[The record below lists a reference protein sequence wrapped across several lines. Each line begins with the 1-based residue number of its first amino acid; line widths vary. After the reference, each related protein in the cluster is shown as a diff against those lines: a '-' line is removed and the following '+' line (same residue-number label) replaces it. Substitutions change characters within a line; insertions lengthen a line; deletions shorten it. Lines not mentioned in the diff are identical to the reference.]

1 MSLDKHYD
9 VIIVGGAMAGATL
22 ALALSDQTAGK
33 IKVAVLEKQIAHQH
47 KQSGFDAR
55 CIALSDGSC
64 QRLTQINLPNGQTLW
79 QQFQPIVTPIKKIH
93 VSDKGHS
100 GLTEFSAHEFDL
112 SQLGG
117 VIELQVAGKILLNA
131 MQQYPHIDY
140 FAPVDITNIEYDTN
154 QVKISLK
161 NDRTLSTKLL
171 VGADGTQSLVAN
183 AAKISQK
190 LVRQYNQTAI
200 ITNVLPQQAHQYRAF
215 ERFTDEGPLA
225 LLPMSN
231 NLMSLVWCVQNPE
244 KLMQCSE
251 TEFLVALQHRFG
263 WRLGKLLQCGQ
274 RFAYPLNLYQ
284 AEQHIQPRIA
294 LIGNAA
300 QTLHPIA
307 GQGFNLG
314 IRDVMQLAKL
324 IATNYKTKQD
334 IGDYQ
339 NLMPYERARQQD
351 QQQIINLTDSLLSI
365 FANNLLP
372 LQIGRTLG
380 LMALSQSHLLRQYFA
395 KPTLG
400 WQ

>member
-1 MSLDKHYD
+1 
-9 VIIVGGAMAGATL
+9 
-22 ALALSDQTAGK
+22 
-33 IKVAVLEKQIAHQH
+33 
-47 KQSGFDAR
+47 
-55 CIALSDGSC
+55 
-64 QRLTQINLPNGQTLW
+64 
-79 QQFQPIVTPIKKIH
+79 
-93 VSDKGHS
+93 
-100 GLTEFSAHEFDL
+100 
-112 SQLGG
+112 
-117 VIELQVAGKILLNA
+117 
-131 MQQYPHIDY
+131 
-140 FAPVDITNIEYDTN
+140 
-154 QVKISLK
+154 
-161 NDRTLSTKLL
+161 
-171 VGADGTQSLVAN
+171 
-183 AAKISQK
+183 
-190 LVRQYNQTAI
+190 
-200 ITNVLPQQAHQYRAF
+200 
-215 ERFTDEGPLA
+215 
-225 LLPMSN
+225 
-231 NLMSLVWCVQNPE
+231 MSLVWCVQNPE

-251 TEFLVALQHRFG
+251 TEFLIALQHHFG

-324 IATNYKTKQD
+324 VATNYKTKQD

-400 WQ
+400 WK